1 VETIKISDQLG
12 DGIKFEDI
20 KQKKTGSF
28 YQKTGQQIEAWLFN
42 RLYCS

>member
-20 KQKKTGSF
+20 KQKKICSF
-28 YQKTGQQIEAWLFN
+28 NQKTGQQI
-42 RLYCS
+42 